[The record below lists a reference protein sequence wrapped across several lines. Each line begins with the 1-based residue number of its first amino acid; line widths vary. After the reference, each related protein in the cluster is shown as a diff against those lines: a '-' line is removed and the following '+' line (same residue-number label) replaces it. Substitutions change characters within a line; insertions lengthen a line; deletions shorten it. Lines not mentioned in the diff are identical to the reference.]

1 MVRGKEKNMAWAVIV
16 GWALQLIPNTPS
28 PIKEREDL
36 KMGPLL
42 FGAGFA
48 LGLLKSLH
56 TSLIL
61 SVFATKLSIFFSS
74 SGHRMLPGPARRNC
88 R

>member
-1 MVRGKEKNMAWAVIV
+1 MGRD
-16 GWALQLIPNTPS
+16 
-28 PIKEREDL
+28 ERE
-36 KMGPLL
+36 KGRYL
-42 FGAGFA
+42 FLGAGFA

-56 TSLIL
+56 ASLIL

-74 SGHRMLPGPARRNC
+74 SGHQILPGPAGRNC